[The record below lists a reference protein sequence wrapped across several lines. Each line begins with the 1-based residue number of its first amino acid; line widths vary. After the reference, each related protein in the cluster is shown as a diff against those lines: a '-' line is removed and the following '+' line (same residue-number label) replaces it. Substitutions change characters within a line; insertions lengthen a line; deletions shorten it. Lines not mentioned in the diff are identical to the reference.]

1 MRRPDHW
8 PQAAGAGRAGG
19 RRASRASWTGPGTA
33 GSCISFRPPTLP
45 EEMEGGGR
53 GLVRGGMRG
62 GNAFSPTLIRAAGGT
77 CGRGPVAST
86 PADELLQPAAEHCCS
101 LLRSYASGAVRTELC
116 ARSGARGAGI
126 AERCARSGACG
137 AVRAERCAQSG
148 ARCALSDERGASAER
163 CARFLERFVQ
173 QLML

>member
-62 GNAFSPTLIRAAGGT
+62 GAFSPTLIRAAGGT

-86 PADELLQPAAEHCCS
+86 PADALLKPASEHCSS
-101 LLRSYASGAVRTELC
+101 LMQSCASGAVRAELC
-116 ARSGARGAGI
+116 ALSCARGAVRAERGSRSGARGVVR
-126 AERCARSGACG
+126 AERCARSGARRG
-137 AVRAERCAQSG
+137 VRGSH
-148 ARCALSDERGASAER
+148 
-163 CARFLERFVQ
+163 
-173 QLML
+173 